1 MQHDE
6 SPRCRVSCQPC
17 FVPFSFHR
25 LTKIHSIVA
34 VHGIFGGGHEAW
46 TDIKSGILWLRDL
59 FPHERYNVRVLL
71 YNYNAEAFS
80 SPGEMSADR
89 ILPLA
94 NSFVAELCA
103 DRQLVDAFKRPIIF
117 VCHGFGGLL
126 VKRAL
131 AFSSTRRAQAVEHLR
146 SVFVSTHSIMFLGT
160 PHNGVSKESL
170 LLWHHDRQG
179 PSQFSL
185 NLLRGSEMLQ
195 EITDQFAPLMKRF
208 AVYNLWEQKKTVAG
222 DVSSFVVE
230 EDSAA
235 PTWDNTERC
244 GIFATHL
251 DMIKFSNVHDH
262 GFRVILEALARY
274 ITNAP
279 ALIQYRWDKDVE
291 ALGHERQLE
300 ADNLLKPPL
309 RYLRS
314 GDGNKPN
321 LNEWFIIPR
330 CSSSYFTGRII
341 HAEIVREKLG
351 PVNHL
356 DEANRHRVCVI
367 YGLGGAGKT
376 QFCLKYAEDNKS
388 RYWGVFWIDAS
399 SEENAENSFASL
411 GQQMGRGA
419 TFTGGMY
426 WLSQCTKPWLLVIDN
441 ADDPEMDVSRYFP
454 VGGSG
459 HILVTTRNPGAEIYA
474 TAGHLRFSGMEPED
488 AVSLLFKTAFP
499 KHDPPSPKSDS
510 RLTAQKITSELG
522 YLALAIANAGT
533 SIRRNI
539 YTLEM
544 YLRHYL
550 GHRKDM
556 IMSKCISTADQANI
570 ITTWEIPFQRIV
582 SRRSLEYRDAV
593 NVIHICAFMHFDS
606 IPEALFQRSWTTIE
620 TGEQLHV
627 APNLAEVRLEWDE
640 ESRFRLRTALSV
652 LYNYSIIDHDPK
664 RGVLSLHPVIQRWA
678 KDRLSEKDQERW
690 LNAAVTVLAQCISPH
705 MEASG
710 QGFRRSLLPHIEACL
725 RALKS
730 LYNKIAPDTVERAT
744 EIERFAWVFA
754 ENGLWKRASSYQVDV
769 LKFRSKKL
777 GRFHAHTIQA
787 QRSLAQSHF
796 NLFDL
801 IPCISAQRHI
811 LETNWYVR
819 PSFADWM
826 TWSPWKPE
834 HLQYLITLSD
844 LTLSLWFA
852 GKLDWSKRAGE
863 RAVKGLVKRLGP
875 DDPLTLTAMFNL
887 ARTYHHLCDQ
897 HASRALLIEVLRKR
911 KHLFGTNHPDTL
923 MVRNE
928 LGMSFCVARERL
940 PVAERLVTNVLVAR
954 KNILGEEHAYTL
966 WSMNDLARVLTTRQ
980 RPNEAIAILD
990 KVAPIL
996 RRTLGE
1002 AHPGMSMTKA
1012 NLTQAYVLAGRWGEA
1027 EIVLKDVLQIVPKDH
1042 PDWIVA
1048 KLGYIRVLTVTE
1060 RLEEA
1065 ETDCLKVLNLIAK
1078 EKVWSADSPRTLVI
1092 VEQLSLIY
1100 KKQKRWR
1107 ELEALTVKYPLIDQ
1121 PDKRKFNI
1129 RL

>member
-1 MQHDE
+1 MQNY
-6 SPRCRVSCQPC
+6 
-17 FVPFSFHR
+17 
-25 LTKIHSIVA
+25 SIVA
-34 VHGIFGGGHEAW
+34 VHGVLESGLEAW
-46 TDIKSGILWLRDL
+46 THEESGILWLRDL
-59 FPHERYNVRVLL
+59 FPHQQYNVRILIYH
-71 YNYNAEAFS
+71 YNTEGFL
-80 SPGEMSADR
+80 SPDEVSADR
-89 ILPLA
+89 ILPFA
-94 NSFVAELCA
+94 NSLVAELCA

-131 AFSSTRRAQAVEHLR
+131 VFSSTRRAQAVEHLR
-146 SVFVSTHSIMFLGT
+146 SVFMSTHSIIFLGT
-160 PHNGVSKESL
+160 PHNGVRKETL
-170 LLWHHDRQG
+170 PLWHRDRPG
-179 PSQFSL
+179 PSQF
-185 NLLRGSEMLQ
+185 LLTLLKGSEMLQ
-195 EITDQFAPLMKRF
+195 DITDQFAPLMKRF
-208 AVYNLWEQKKTVAG
+208 AIYNLWEQKKTRMG
-222 DVSSFVVE
+222 DIISFAVE

-244 GIFATHL
+244 GIFATHK
-251 DMIKFSNVHDH
+251 DMIKFSDVHDH
-262 GFRVILEALARY
+262 GYRVVLEALARY
-274 ITNAP
+274 IVAAP
-279 ALIQYRWDKDVE
+279 SLIHYRWEKDVQ
-291 ALGHERQLE
+291 ALGQERQHE
-300 ADNLLKPPL
+300 AEDLLKPPL
-309 RYLRS
+309 RYLVS
-314 GDGNKPN
+314 GDMNKPD

-330 CSSSYFTGRII
+330 CSSTYFTGRAV
-341 HAEIVREKLG
+341 HAELVRGKLG

-356 DEANRHRVCVI
+356 HEANRHRVCVI

-376 QFCLKYAEDNKS
+376 QFCLRYAEDNKS

-399 SEENAENSFASL
+399 TEENAANSFASL
-411 GQQMGRGA
+411 GQRMGKGA

-441 ADDPEMDVSRYFP
+441 ADDPEMDVSKYFP

-459 HILVTTRNPGAEIYA
+459 HILITTRNPGAEIYA
-474 TAGHLRFSGMEPED
+474 TAGHLRFSGLEPED
-488 AVSLLFKTAFP
+488 AVSLLLKTAFP
-499 KHDPPSPKSDS
+499 KDESPSPMSDN
-510 RLTAQKITSELG
+510 RRTAQKITSELG

-556 IMSKCISTADQANI
+556 IMSKSISTADEANI
-570 ITTWEIPFQRIV
+570 ITTWEIPFQRIA

-593 NVIHICAFMHFDS
+593 DLIHISAFMHFDS
-606 IPEALFQRSWTTIE
+606 IPETMFQRSWESIE
-620 TGEQLHV
+620 TGKQVHL
-627 APNLAEVRLEWDE
+627 APDLAEARSKWDE
-640 ESRFRLRTALSV
+640 GSQFRLRTALSI
-652 LYNYSIIDHDPK
+652 LYNYSIIDHDAR
-664 RGVLSLHPVIQRWA
+664 RGVLSLHPVVQRWA
-678 KDRLSEKDQERW
+678 KDRLSETDQRRW
-690 LNAAVTVLAQCISPH
+690 LDTAIAVLAQCISPH

-730 LYNKIAPDTVERAT
+730 LYKNVGPDTVERAT
-744 EIERFAWVFA
+744 EMERFAWVFA
-754 ENGLWKRASSYQVDV
+754 ENGLWKRASSYQADV
-769 LKFRSKKL
+769 LKFRAKKL
-777 GRFHAHTIQA
+777 GRFHVHTIQA
-787 QRSLAQSHF
+787 QRSLAESNF

-801 IPCISAQRHI
+801 IPCISTQRHI
-811 LETNWYVR
+811 LETNWYAR

-826 TWSPWKPE
+826 TWPPWKPE
-834 HLQYLITLSD
+834 HVSYCVTLSD

-897 HASRALLIEVLRKR
+897 DASRALLVEVLRKR
-911 KHLFGTNHPDTL
+911 KHLFGLDHPDTL

-928 LGMSFCVARERL
+928 LGMSFCVAKERL
-940 PVAERLVTNVLVAR
+940 PVAERLVSNVLAAR
-954 KNILGEEHAYTL
+954 KRILGEEHAYTL

-1002 AHPGMSMTKA
+1002 AHPGMSMMKA
-1012 NLTQAYVLAGRWGEA
+1012 NLTQAYVSAGRWGEA
-1027 EIVLKDVLQIVPKDH
+1027 ETVLKDVLQIVPKDH

-1048 KLGYIRVLTVTE
+1048 RLGYVRVLTATE

-1065 ETDCLKVLNLIAK
+1065 ETSCLEVLNVIA
-1078 EKVWSADSPRTLVI
+1078 EENVLSADSPRTLVI

-1100 KKQKRWR
+1100 KKQERWN
-1107 ELEALTVKYPLIDQ
+1107 ELEALKTKYPLIDQ
-1121 PDKRKFNI
+1121 QSKPRFNI

>member
-1 MQHDE
+1 MRQE
-6 SPRCRVSCQPC
+6 FPLQSQLLPC
-17 FVPFSFHR
+17 FVLCPFLR
-25 LTKIHSIVA
+25 LIENCSIVA
-34 VHGIFGGGHEAW
+34 VHGIFESGLEAW
-46 TDIKSGILWLRDL
+46 TDINSGVLWLRDL
-59 FPHERYNVRVLL
+59 FPHERYNVRVLV
-71 YNYNAEAFS
+71 YHYNADVFS
-80 SPGEMSADR
+80 SPGEASADR
-89 ILPLA
+89 ILPFA
-94 NSFVAELCA
+94 NSLVAELCA

-146 SVFVSTHSIMFLGT
+146 SVFMSTHSIIFLGT
-160 PHNGVSKESL
+160 PHNGVRKESL
-170 LLWHHDRQG
+170 LLWHHDTLG
-179 PSQFSL
+179 PSQFLL

-208 AVYNLWEQKKTVAG
+208 AVYNLWEQRKTKAG
-222 DVSSFVVE
+222 DVSFAVVE

-244 GIFATHL
+244 GIFATH
-251 DMIKFSNVHDH
+251 DVMNKFSDVHDD
-262 GFRVILEALARY
+262 GYRVVLEALARY
-274 ITNAP
+274 ITTAP
-279 ALIQYRWDKDVE
+279 DLIHYRWDKDME

-300 ADNLLKPPL
+300 AEDLLKPPL
-309 RYLRS
+309 RYLMS

-321 LNEWFIIPR
+321 RNEWFIIPR
-330 CSSSYFTGRII
+330 CSSTYFTGRIL
-341 HAEIVREKLG
+341 HAEFVREKLG

-356 DEANRHRVCVI
+356 DEANRHRIFII

-376 QFCLKYAEDNKS
+376 QFCLRYAEDNKPS
-388 RYWGVFWIDAS
+388 YWGVFWIDAS

-411 GQQMGRGA
+411 GQQMGKGA
-419 TFTGGMY
+419 TFTGGLY
-426 WLSQCTKPWLLVIDN
+426 WLSRCTKPWLLVIDN
-441 ADDPEMDVSRYFP
+441 ADDPEMDVSKYFP

-459 HILVTTRNPGAEIYA
+459 HILITTRNPGAEIYA
-474 TAGHLRFSGMEPED
+474 TAGHLRFSGLEPED
-488 AVSLLFKTAFP
+488 AVNLLLKTAFP
-499 KHDPPSPKSDS
+499 KDASPSPKSDS
-510 RLTAQKITSELG
+510 RRTAQKITSELG

-550 GHRKDM
+550 GHRKEM
-556 IMSKCISTADQANI
+556 IVSKSISTADEANI
-570 ITTWEIPFQRIV
+570 ITTWEIPFQRIA

-593 NVIHICAFMHFDS
+593 DLIHLSAFMHFDS
-606 IPEALFQRSWTTIE
+606 IPEAMFQRSWEGIK
-620 TGEQLHV
+620 TGKQLHV
-627 APNLAEVRLEWDE
+627 TPGLAETTSEWDE
-640 ESRFRLRTALSV
+640 GSQFRLRTALSI

-664 RGVLSLHPVIQRWA
+664 RGLLSLHPVIQRWA
-678 KDRLSEKDQERW
+678 KDRLSETDQKRW
-690 LNAAVTVLAQCISPH
+690 LNVAVAVLAQCISPH

-730 LYNKIAPDTVERAT
+730 LYNTVGPDTVERAT

-769 LKFRSKKL
+769 LKFRAKKL
-777 GRFHAHTIQA
+777 GRFHMHTIEA
-787 QRSLAQSHF
+787 QRSLAQSNF

-811 LETNWYVR
+811 LETNWYAR

-826 TWSPWKPE
+826 TWPPWKPE
-834 HLQYLITLSD
+834 HVPYCITLSD

-887 ARTYHHLCDQ
+887 ARTYHHLCDK
-897 HASRALLIEVLRKR
+897 HASRALLVEVLHKRKR
-911 KHLFGTNHPDTL
+911 LFGPNHPDTL

-940 PVAERLVTNVLVAR
+940 PAAERLVSNVLAAR
-954 KNILGEEHAYTL
+954 KRVLGEEHAYTL
-966 WSMNDLARVLTTRQ
+966 WSMNDLARVFTTRE
-980 RPNEAIAILD
+980 RPDEAIAILD

-1012 NLTQAYVLAGRWGEA
+1012 NLTQAYVRAGRWGEA
-1027 EIVLKDVLQIVPKDH
+1027 ETVLKEVLQVVPKDH

-1048 KLGYIRVLTVTE
+1048 QSGYIRVLIATE
-1060 RLEEA
+1060 RLEKA
-1065 ETDCLKVLNLIAK
+1065 ETDCLEVLNIIAK
-1078 EKVWSADSPRTLVI
+1078 EKILSADSPRILVI
-1092 VEQLSLIY
+1092 AEQLSLIY
-1100 KKQKRWR
+1100 KKQERWN
-1107 ELEALTVKYPLIDQ
+1107 ELEALKARYPLMDQ
-1121 PDKRKFNI
+1121 PGKQQFNI

>member
-1 MQHDE
+1 M
-6 SPRCRVSCQPC
+6 C
-17 FVPFSFHR
+17 SFLR
-25 LTKIHSIVA
+25 LIENCSIVA
-34 VHGIFGGGHEAW
+34 VHGILERGLEAW
-46 TDIKSGILWLRDL
+46 TDTESGVLWLRDL
-59 FPHERYNVRVLL
+59 FPHERYNVRVLV
-71 YNYNAEAFS
+71 YHYDAEAFS
-80 SPGEMSADR
+80 SPSEASADR
-89 ILPLA
+89 ILPFA
-94 NSFVAELCA
+94 NSLVAELCA
-103 DRQLVDAFKRPIIF
+103 DRQLVNAFKRPIIF

-146 SVFVSTHSIMFLGT
+146 SVFMSTHSIIFFGT
-160 PHNGVSKESL
+160 PHNGIRKEVL
-170 LLWHHDRQG
+170 TLWHHDRPG
-179 PSQFSL
+179 PTQFLL

-208 AVYNLWEQKKTVAG
+208 AIYNLWEQRKTKA
-222 DVSSFVVE
+222 DEVSAFAVE

-244 GIFATHL
+244 GIFATHD
-251 DMIKFSNVHDH
+251 DMVKFSDVHDH
-262 GFRVILEALARY
+262 GYRVVLEALARY
-274 ITNAP
+274 IATAP
-279 ALIQYRWDKDVE
+279 ALIHYRWEKDME
-291 ALGHERQLE
+291 ALGQERQLE
-300 ADNLLKPPL
+300 AEDLLKPPL
-309 RYLRS
+309 RYLLS
-314 GDGNKPN
+314 SDGIKPN
-321 LNEWFIIPR
+321 CNEWFIIPR
-330 CSSSYFTGRII
+330 CSSTYFTGRAS
-341 HAEIVREKLG
+341 HAEFVREKLG

-356 DEANRHRVCVI
+356 DQANRHKVCVI

-376 QFCLKYAEDNKS
+376 QFCLKYAEDNKP

-411 GQQMGRGA
+411 GQQMGKGA

-426 WLSQCTKPWLLVIDN
+426 WLSQCTKPWLLVFDN
-441 ADDPEMDVSRYFP
+441 ADDPEMDVSKYFP

-459 HILVTTRNPGAEIYA
+459 HILITTRNPGAEIYA
-474 TAGHLRFSGMEPED
+474 TAGHLRFSGLEPED
-488 AVSLLFKTAFP
+488 AVSLLLKTAFP
-499 KHDPPSPKSDS
+499 KDESPSPKSDS
-510 RLTAQKITSELG
+510 RRTAQKITSELG

-556 IMSKCISTADQANI
+556 IISKSISTADEANI
-570 ITTWEIPFQRIV
+570 ITTWEIPFQRLA

-593 NVIHICAFMHFDS
+593 DLIHICAFMHFDS
-606 IPEALFQRSWTTIE
+606 IPEAMFQRTWESIE
-620 TGEQLHV
+620 TGKQLHV
-627 APNLAEVRLEWDE
+627 APGLAGIRSEWDE
-640 ESRFRLRTALSV
+640 GSQFRLRTALSI

-678 KDRLSEKDQERW
+678 KDRLSETDQKDW
-690 LNAAVTVLAQCISPH
+690 LNTAVAVLAQCISPD

-730 LYNKIAPDTVERAT
+730 LYNKVGPDSVERAT

-754 ENGLWKRASSYQVDV
+754 ENGLWRRASSYQVDV
-769 LKFRSKKL
+769 LRFRAKKL
-777 GRFHAHTIQA
+777 GRFHVHTIQA

-801 IPCISAQRHI
+801 IPCISAQTHI
-811 LETNWYVR
+811 LKTNWYAR

-826 TWSPWKPE
+826 IWPPWKPE
-834 HLQYLITLSD
+834 HIPYCITLSD

-863 RAVKGLVKRLGP
+863 RAVNGLVKRLGP
-875 DDPLTLTAMFNL
+875 DDPMTLTAMFNL

-897 HASRALLIEVLRKR
+897 HASRALLVKVLRKR
-911 KHLFGTNHPDTL
+911 KHLFGPDHPDTL

-940 PVAERLVTNVLVAR
+940 PVAERLVSNVLAAR
-954 KNILGEEHAYTL
+954 KRILGEEHAYTL
-966 WSMNDLARVLTTRQ
+966 WSMNDLARVLTIRE
-980 RPNEAIAILD
+980 RPDKAIAILD

-1002 AHPGMSMTKA
+1002 SHPGMSMMKA
-1012 NLTQAYVLAGRWGEA
+1012 NLTQAYVRARRWREA
-1027 EIVLKDVLQIVPKDH
+1027 ETVLNELLQVVPKDH

-1048 KLGYIRVLTVTE
+1048 KVGYVRVLTATG

-1065 ETDCLKVLNLIAK
+1065 ETDCLKLLNVIAK
-1078 EKVWSADSPRTLVI
+1078 EKVLSADSPRITVI
-1092 VEQLSLIY
+1092 AEQLSLIY
-1100 KKQKRWR
+1100 EKQERWNER
-1107 ELEALTVKYPLIDQ
+1107 EALKAKYPLIDQ
-1121 PDKRKFNI
+1121 PDKQQFEI
-1129 RL
+1129 RM